1 MIAIAPDFWRLRYRL
16 GIYFA
21 CIYLVVSVLSTAAYL
36 ADKHEYSIPLFVVVY
51 ASFPVYWILSE
62 IFRPQMAFVERL
74 PQGELV
80 GFVILI
86 GLTTLL
92 YFGVGQLLAY
102 FVKSVKRW
110 VAHDER
116 SEM

>member
-1 MIAIAPDFWRLRYRL
+1 MIASARDSWRLRYRL

-21 CIYLVVSVLSTAAYL
+21 GIYLVVAVLSTAAYL
-36 ADKHEYSIPLFVVVY
+36 ADKHEYSIPMFVVVY

-62 IFRPQMAFVERL
+62 IFRPQMAFLERL

-102 FVKSVKRW
+102 FVKSARRW
-110 VAHDER
+110 VAPEER